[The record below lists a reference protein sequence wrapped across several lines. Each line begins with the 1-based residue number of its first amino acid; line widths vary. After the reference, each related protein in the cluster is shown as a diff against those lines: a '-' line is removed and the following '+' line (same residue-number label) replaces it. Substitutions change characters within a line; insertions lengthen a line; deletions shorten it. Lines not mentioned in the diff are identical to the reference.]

1 MTTFDAT
8 RTAAIVT
15 GHSRGLGE
23 AIATHLLTRGVRVL
37 GVSRR
42 RNEDLVRQFG
52 ALLREVTLDLSDDA
66 ALTRWLESAALE
78 AFAGELEMALLVN
91 NAGVLEPMGAPQ
103 LQDVTLV
110 PRAVAVNVG
119 AVLMLTAAFARVTS
133 TAAERRVLQVSSGAG
148 RNARA
153 GWSVYCS
160 TKAAVDHHA
169 RCVALDA
176 PPRFRISSVAPGV
189 IDTEMQ
195 AEIRATTD
203 ERFPNRPR
211 FVKLHRDKELPS
223 PAKVGG
229 RLVDY
234 LLSNGFGA
242 EPVFDL
248 ENFKA

>member
-8 RTAAIVT
+8 RSAAVVT

-23 AIATHLLTRGVRVL
+23 AITTHLLTRGIRVL
-37 GVSRR
+37 GVSRHG
-42 RNEDLVRQFG
+42 NDALVRQFG
-52 ALLREVTLDLSDDA
+52 TRLRQVSLDLSDEA
-66 ALTRWLESAALE
+66 ALVRWLSGDVLKE
-78 AFAGELEMALLVN
+78 FARDVDAPLLVN

-103 LQDVTLV
+103 MQDVQLV
-110 PRAVAVNVG
+110 ARAVAVNVA

-133 TAAERRVLQVSSGAG
+133 NAGERRVLQVSSGAG

-189 IDTEMQ
+189 IDTDMQ

-211 FVKLHRDKELPS
+211 FVKLHQNNELPS
-223 PAKVGG
+223 PGTIGG
-229 RLVDY
+229 RIVDY
-234 LLSNGFGA
+234 LLSDGFGK
-242 EPVFDL
+242 EPIFDL
-248 ENFKA
+248 QEFK